1 MTDLQTFT
9 LIHVV
14 ISLLALVTGLPL
26 LITFARGRLQPALAT
41 ATIVLLLATSVT
53 GFLFPFVKLLPSH
66 LFGVLSLIALAVT
79 IHARWGKQ
87 LAGGWRTAYVGT
99 LAFALYLDAFVA
111 VVQAFLKIP
120 ALAAIAPTQQSPG
133 FVAAQ
138 GALLIA
144 FVVLGLAATRG
155 LRRNDAPTL
164 LTA

>member
-26 LITFARGRLQPALAT
+26 LFAFAKGRLQPALAT
-41 ATIVLLLATSVT
+41 ATIGLLLATSVT

-66 LFGVLSLIALAVT
+66 LFGVMSLLALAVT
-79 IHARWGKQ
+79 IHARWSKQ

-133 FVAAQ
+133 FVIAQ
-138 GALLIA
+138 GALLVA
-144 FVVLGLAATRG
+144 FVALGLAATRG
-155 LRRNDAPTL
+155 LRRNGTPAL
-164 LTA
+164 VTA